1 MNNVSLHASSQLGQL
16 PVVPQVPAERAP
28 LHLADVNSQPGVGIE
43 ARILDQRTL
52 PRRDYKMHSGNLL
65 QLQEASHDIK
75 GVALQPGDS
84 GGEGSG
90 GDENLHNFDTSLTG

>member
-1 MNNVSLHASSQLGQL
+1 MNNVSLHTSSQSGQL
-16 PVVPQVPAERAP
+16 PVVPQVPADRAR
-28 LHLADVNSQPGVGIE
+28 LHLCDVNSQPRIGSEV
-43 ARILDQRTL
+43 RILDQRAL
-52 PRRDYKMHSGNLL
+52 PGRHDKMHSGNLL

-90 GDENLHNFDTSLTG
+90 SDENLHNFDTSL